1 MKWSFQRMKGE
12 WTRGRWSSKSGWGGG
27 GLRVNGGDDRENP
40 ARLGDFSPIVLCCL
54 GGDVKKVYC

>member
-1 MKWSFQRMKGE
+1 MS
-12 WTRGRWSSKSGWGGG
+12 GREANGVPGVGGGGG